1 MNEEIHCITNK
12 GKRKTAINEWKNDNS
27 VILRALYSVHKKLG
41 QFFFHTYS
49 LTFR

>member
-1 MNEEIHCITNK
+1 MKKLIALLTK
-12 GKRKTAINEWKNDNS
+12 GKGKTAINEWKNDNS
-27 VILRALYSVHKKLG
+27 VILRTLYSVHKKLG